1 MSCAIDGH
9 QCKHCGKCWGD
20 EDHEIPCS
28 HDSGCTEWHTC
39 ECDDVIET
47 DEESRVDYPFTV
59 GRPDLFGGSCHTT
72 IEAAQSHARSLSSLF
87 GGQRMAVKTDDDD
100 GRPTVVAH
108 LYENG
113 REIKET
119 R

>member
-1 MSCAIDGH
+1 MSCAVDGH
-9 QCKHCGKCWGD
+9 TCKHCAEGWRD

-28 HDSGCTEWHTC
+28 HDHGCTEWHTC
-39 ECDDVIET
+39 HCGDVIET

-59 GRPDLFGGSCHTT
+59 GRPGMYGGQCYRTL
-72 IEAAQSHARSLSSLF
+72 EAAQSNARYGSKLF
-87 GGQRMAVKTDDDD
+87 GGQRIAVKDCGEGKETI
-100 GRPTVVAH
+100 TH

>member
-20 EDHEIPCS
+20 EDHAIPCS
-28 HDSGCTEWHTC
+28 HDYGCTEWHTC
-39 ECDDVIET
+39 RCDDVIDT

-59 GRPDLFGGSCHTT
+59 GRPDVFGGSCYRT
-72 IEAAQSHARSLSSLF
+72 IEEAKANARNLSTL
-87 GGQRMAVKTDDDD
+87 GQCVAVKTCDDD
-100 GRPTVVAH
+100 GRPTVIAH

-113 REIKET
+113 QEIQEA